1 MRFERFRN
9 CLCALLPALCAALLL
24 PACAAK
30 EDGGDAPNDMTISVS
45 LRDVH
50 RCSRISPEIQLAN
63 APADAD
69 YFDVRLVE
77 YTGDSQELFL
87 GGGSWDNDGS
97 GVIPEGGLTA
107 TTAAP
112 ARPRA
117 ARATTLLWF
126 RPCTGA
132 TCSPCPCASTA
143 SRRSNQQSPW
153 QRARRADRAPP
164 WVGCLKKGPLPR
176 QAQDPLRRFAV
187 PPTSVPGQGLS
198 STGTPAPRR
207 SHAKTLCGYGGAAC
221 ARQIHPGPAHS

>member
-97 GVIPEGGLTA
+97 GVIPEGGLTRHYRGPCPP
-107 TTAAP
+107 T
-112 ARPRA
+112 A

-153 QRARRADRAPP
+153 QRAGARTVHHPG
-164 WVGCLKKGPLPR
+164 WVALKKALCHGRHKTRSGALPC
-176 QAQDPLRRFAV
+176 RRPACR
-187 PPTSVPGQGLS
+187 PGSVVNRD
-198 STGTPAPRR
+198 ACPRR

-221 ARQIHPGPAHS
+221 ARQIHLGPAHS